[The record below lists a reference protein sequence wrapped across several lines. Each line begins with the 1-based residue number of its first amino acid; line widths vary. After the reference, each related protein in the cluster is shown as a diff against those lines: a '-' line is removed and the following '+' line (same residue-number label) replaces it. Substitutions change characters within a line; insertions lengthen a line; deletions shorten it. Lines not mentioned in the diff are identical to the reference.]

1 MFCARTKL
9 TINAPKD
16 GRGIGQKQV
25 LGQNLSSTDVHGR
38 TSVERYKDV
47 QQWKMVQMLAQPPDF
62 AIYIYSSD
70 AFTFPLKNKWRS
82 LKSLKIH

>member
-1 MFCARTKL
+1 MFCAFTKL
-9 TINAPKD
+9 AINAPKD

-38 TSVERYKDV
+38 TSVERYTDV